1 MVAFKDRTGER
12 FISNEGCEF
21 VIVEYKN
28 AKNVL
33 IEFQDEYKFRKSTTY
48 NVCKTKEITN
58 PFHPKVVGHG
68 YVGVGEHKTR
78 ENGKPTKAYRYWC
91 SMLERGFS
99 EEFKKNFPTYKDVTV
114 NSECFCFQ
122 DFGEW
127 FDNNYYEIEG
137 ERMCI
142 DKDILVK
149 GNKEYSFDT
158 MIFVPHRINS
168 LFTKSDVA
176 RGNCPIGVS
185 YKKEIDKYQANCN
198 VVDENGNK
206 KLKFLGYYDNQ
217 HKAFLAYKEFK
228 EAYIKEVADKYK
240 GRIPDRLYEA
250 MYNWI
255 VEEDD

>member
-33 IEFQDEYKFRKSTTY
+33 IEFQDEHKFRKLTTY
-48 NVCKTKEITN
+48 TVCKRKEIAN

-68 YVGVGEHKTR
+68 YIGVGEHEIR

-99 EEFKKNFPTYKDVTV
+99 EEFKKNFPTYKDVIV
-114 NSECFCFQ
+114 NSECCCFQ

-137 ERMCI
+137 ETMCL
-142 DKDILVK
+142 DKDILIK
-149 GNKEYSFDT
+149 GNKEYSFDR

-168 LFTKSDVA
+168 LFTKSDIA
-176 RGNCPIGVS
+176 RGDYPIGVG
-185 YKKEIDKYQANCN
+185 YKKETGRYQAYCS
-198 VVDENGNK
+198 VLIDDKK
-206 KLKFLGYYDNQ
+206 KLKHIGYYDTPEQ
-217 HKAFLAYKEFK
+217 AFQAYKQFK
-228 EAYIKEVADKYK
+228 EAYIKQVADEYK
-240 GRIPDRLYEA
+240 DNIPQRLYDA
-250 MYNWI
+250 MYNWV

>member
-68 YVGVGEHKTR
+68 YVGVGEHKIR
-78 ENGKPTKAYRYWC
+78 ENGKPTKAYRYWY

-99 EEFKKNFPTYKDVTV
+99 EEFKKNFPTYKDVIV
-114 NSECFCFQ
+114 NPECFCFQ

-137 ERMCI
+137 ETMCL
-142 DKDILVK
+142 DKDILIK

-176 RGNCPIGVS
+176 RGNCPIGVG
-185 YKKEIDKYQANCN
+185 YHKRDKVYQAYCSILI
-198 VVDENGNK
+198 DGEK
-206 KLKFLGYYDNQ
+206 KLKHLGRYNTSEE
-217 HKAFLAYKEFK
+217 AFLVYKEFK
-228 EAYIKEVADKYK
+228 EAYIKEIADEYK
-240 GRIPDRLYEA
+240 GRIPNRLYEA
-250 MYNWI
+250 MYAWE
-255 VEEDD
+255 VEIDD